1 MTKPKEKGPDRTAK
15 IVSTLRLWQEDE
27 NATIAHTTEVVGK
40 SKNQLVK
47 LLMEII
53 RHDSIMHHRVQQ
65 FMIDSLTTT
74 TITLTPEELGE
85 VWELVEKHIAMER
98 RTIGYG
104 EELTRLC
111 TQLVHKHL
119 LAYLLTDEE
128 KHDKLLTQ
136 LEDFKKKIHPY
147 A

>member
-1 MTKPKEKGPDRTAK
+1 MKEKSSDRTAQIVK
-15 IVSTLRLWQEDE
+15 ILQDWQEDE
-27 NATIAHTTEVVGK
+27 NATIAHTTAVIGK

-65 FMIDSLTTT
+65 FMVDSLTKTT
-74 TITLTPEELGE
+74 VTLTPEELGE
-85 VWELVEKHIAMER
+85 VWELVEQHITMER

-104 EELTRLC
+104 EELTKLC
-111 TQLVHKHL
+111 NLLVHKHL
-119 LAYLLTDEE
+119 LSYLLTDEA

-136 LEDFKKKIHPY
+136 LEDFKKKLHPY